1 MLLQFTLAESTQT
14 FCLQQIDF
22 YLWYPLCQPLPSV
35 PQLFSSSLCLCN
47 VGKTLRKPQCS
58 LFTASLFSLISLCT
72 PLSRQ
77 ETLIDSGSIKTSLFM
92 GIFLREK
99 PLFLLS
105 LWTCIFRFLPYGL
118 TLTPILLKGK
128 ITRFKDIVVVYYV
141 QLYSFRA
148 TPNLSRQAVGEM
160 HVHLMKYVSTLVT
173 YIQSRQ
179 SGGPLLH
186 ISLHMPTHNL
196 ACDYLSSISAA
207 PLMRPISVS
216 KISQLQ

>member
-1 MLLQFTLAESTQT
+1 ML
-14 FCLQQIDF
+14 
-22 YLWYPLCQPLPSV
+22 SV
-35 PQLFSSSLCLCN
+35 YC
-47 VGKTLRKPQCS
+47 
-58 LFTASLFSLISLCT
+58 III
-72 PLSRQ
+72 
-77 ETLIDSGSIKTSLFM
+77 LIDLSLYTIKSPRDINRLRFYQNLPVY
-92 GIFLREK
+92 GHFLREK

-148 TPNLSRQAVGEM
+148 TPNPSRQAVGEM